1 MRKRSVISGVV
12 GAALAMAGT
21 VAVTPSA
28 AQAAWTCQQGYVCFY
43 ENYGLSGSVAVLK
56 ELSPASGQYTGQV
69 QDFRNYTYTNGK
81 NLNDSASS
89 VINLTGRSL
98 RVYSNVNYNSSGN
111 GGFLDVY
118 AGESSDINYKTGTC
132 NNDAASSARFY

>member
-28 AQAAWTCQQGYVCFY
+28 AQAAWVCQEGYVCFY
-43 ENYGLSGSVAVLK
+43 QDYGKKGSVAVLK
-56 ELSPASGQYTGQV
+56 ELSPASGKYTGHV
-69 QDFRNYTYTNGK
+69 QDFRNYTYTNGV

-89 VINLTGRSL
+89 VVNLTGRTL
-98 RVYSNVNYNSSGN
+98 RVYSNGTYNNTGN
-111 GGFLDVY
+111 GGFLDVP
-118 AGESSDINYKTGTC
+118 AGTWSDINYKTGTC
-132 NNDAASSARFY
+132 NNDAASSADF